1 MSALPLDLIVE
12 ILYRLPVKSL
22 RFRCLSKEFC
32 SMIDDLDFV
41 RRHDNACLETTS
53 NRRIIAKTNTTSI
66 SRTWGREF
74 TIIGSCC
81 GLLAMSMG
89 SHGPH
94 EGYITVFGFGYDV
107 ASDDYKLVR
116 IIGNQSSTELVT
128 IFGQVHRPSTKFT
141 VYSLRANSWSWIE
154 DLPDDCSFYS
164 FHQSSGTLVAVT
176 LNWMESIESRK
187 STDLIISF
195 DLKSE
200 KFRNVW
206 VHDKTTTE
214 VGKWDTVLNV
224 LGGCLCLSCNHY
236 HKKVFDIWVM
246 KEYGVK
252 DSWTKLF
259 SFSYLCINFD
269 VHRLRTARSLVYS
282 KTGICHDL
290 KKEKDEMVEVH
301 KWPTIIYIATIYV
314 DSLVLFTWIVL
325 FPSNIYCFSEYF
337 FLLL

>member
-1 MSALPLDLIVE
+1 
-12 ILYRLPVKSL
+12 
-22 RFRCLSKEFC
+22 
-32 SMIDDLDFV
+32 
-41 RRHDNACLETTS
+41 
-53 NRRIIAKTNTTSI
+53 
-66 SRTWGREF
+66 
-74 TIIGSCC
+74 
-81 GLLAMSMG
+81 MG
-89 SHGPH
+89 SHGPQ
-94 EGYITVFGFGYDV
+94 GYITVVLWNISTNKFRILPRVCGDSGDIFGQFGFGYDV

-116 IIGNQSSTELVT
+116 IIGNQSSTKLVT

-141 VYSLRANSWSWIE
+141 VYSLRANSWRWIE

-164 FHQSSGTLVAVT
+164 FHQSSGTLVAGT

-200 KFRNVW
+200 KFCKVS
-206 VHDKTTTE
+206 VPDKTTTK

-224 LGGCLCLSCNHY
+224 LGGCLCLSCNH
-236 HKKVFDIWVM
+236 HRKKVFDIWVM

-259 SFSYLCINFD
+259 SFSYLSINFD

-282 KTGICHDL
+282 KTGEKVFILLNDWKGICHDL

-314 DSLVLFTWIVL
+314 DSLVSV
-325 FPSNIYCFSEYF
+325 
-337 FLLL
+337 